1 MTDRRHFL
9 KQASRWGLGALG
21 STLGLYSV
29 NGHSAAPTGYKA
41 LVVVHLN
48 GGCDS
53 NDILVPLDGGYT
65 DYAKARPGIALTRDQ
80 LSSLPGTQLGHSM
93 GLNKAMANL
102 LPLFT
107 NQRLAFVVNAGALVK
122 PTTTADVLNGRAT
135 LPPFL
140 YSHPEQT
147 QFVQGWLGDSDP
159 SGWGGRAIEA
169 LDTNRSLKAPLFSVN
184 TSDNTL
190 VLGQHS
196 RMVMA
201 NSGGSKWMGSADLTN
216 SANHWTQTLA
226 SLGRLQSANHVEAEF
241 ARSFKGVFSDAQE
254 IAIADGATPDP
265 QGNFGTSDIDKRLKF
280 IAKIMPYYKSAGAS
294 RQIYHTQW
302 GSFDTHANQRNTT
315 NTSGNDDLD
324 TQLGQLA
331 NAMASFDQAMSA
343 AGMGKEVAV
352 LVISEFS
359 RTLDPASGNG
369 SDHAWGGHWMVMG
382 QSVGGGK
389 LYGQKFPS
397 PVLGGEDDAHNG
409 KRGYFVPQWSSDQVA
424 ADLLTWL
431 GLPASELTTVLPNLA
446 NFTQKTVGV
455 MNA

>member
-9 KQASRWGLGALG
+9 TQASRWGLGALG

-41 LVVVHLN
+41 LVVVHLS

-53 NDILVPLDGGYT
+53 NDILVPTDAAYS
-65 DYAKARPGIALTRDQ
+65 DYARSRPGLALSRSQ
-80 LSSLPGTQLGHSM
+80 LTPLPGTHLAHTM
-93 GLNKAMANL
+93 GLNSAMSGL
-102 LPLFT
+102 LPLFN

-147 QFVQGWLGDSDP
+147 QFMQGWMGDADP

-169 LDTNRSLKAPLFSVN
+169 LAGGTPLKAPLIAVN

-190 VLGQHS
+190 VLGQRS

-201 NSGGSKWMGSADLTN
+201 NTGGSQWLGAADLTN
-216 SANHWTQTLA
+216 PNNHWTQTLA
-226 SLGRLQSANHVEAEF
+226 SLARLQSTNHVEAEF

-254 IAIADGATPDP
+254 IAIADNATAEP
-265 QGNFGTSDIDKRLKF
+265 QGNFGDTDIDRRLKF
-280 IAKIMPYYKSAGAS
+280 IAKILPYYKSAGAS
-294 RQIYHTQW
+294 RQIDHTQW
-302 GSFDTHANQRNTT
+302 GGFDTHSNQRNTN
-315 NTSGNDDLD
+315 NTSGNMDLD
-324 TQLGQLA
+324 SQLA
-331 NAMASFDQAMSA
+331 ELSRAMVSFDQAMQA
-343 AGMGKEVAV
+343 AGMGREVAL

-359 RTLDPASGNG
+359 RTLDPAAGNG

-389 LYGQKFPS
+389 LYGQKFPRL
-397 PVLGGEDDAHNG
+397 VLGGEDDAHNG
-409 KRGYFVPQWSSDQVA
+409 HRGYFVPQWSSDQVA
-424 ADLLTWL
+424 ADLLVWL
-431 GLPASELTTVLPNLA
+431 GLPASALTAVLPNLA

-455 MNA
+455 MNG